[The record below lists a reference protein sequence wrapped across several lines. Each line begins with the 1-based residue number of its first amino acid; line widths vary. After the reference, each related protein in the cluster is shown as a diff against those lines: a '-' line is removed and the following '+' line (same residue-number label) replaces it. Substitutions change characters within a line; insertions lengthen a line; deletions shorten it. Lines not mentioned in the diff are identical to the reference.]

1 MWTRKLPKE
10 SRKMKKMM
18 ILLVV
23 LLIGAA
29 ASSCGVSTRAT
40 RKINQVEIGMTK
52 AQIRH
57 LLGTPL
63 FKNADK
69 TCEEWGYRKMVGDVA
84 GPEEMLFIVNFDNNG
99 KVVAYNSVKTHPHYH
114 PY

>member
-23 LLIGAA
+23 
-29 ASSCGVSTRAT
+29 
-40 RKINQVEIGMTK
+40 
-52 AQIRH
+52 
-57 LLGTPL
+57 
-63 FKNADK
+63 
-69 TCEEWGYRKMVGDVA
+69 
-84 GPEEMLFIVNFDNNG
+84 NFDNNG
-99 KVVAYNSVKTHPHYH
+99 KVVAYNSVKTHPHNH

>member
-23 LLIGAA
+23 
-29 ASSCGVSTRAT
+29 
-40 RKINQVEIGMTK
+40 
-52 AQIRH
+52 
-57 LLGTPL
+57 
-63 FKNADK
+63 
-69 TCEEWGYRKMVGDVA
+69 
-84 GPEEMLFIVNFDNNG
+84 NFDNNG
-99 KVVAYNSVKTHPHYH
+99 KVVAYHFVKTHPHYH